1 MAYINYIKYE
11 DASPELKALY
21 EEHGAPEKTPANIAR
36 IAGYSPAVMEA
47 HSYFYRSIM
56 FGRSPLSRA
65 QREMI
70 GVVISAINNCHY

>member
-1 MAYINYIKYE
+1 MAYINYIEYE
-11 DASPELKALY
+11 DASPELRVLY
-21 EEHGAPEKTPANIAR
+21 EELGAPEKTPANIIR
-36 IAGYSPAVMEA
+36 IAGYNPTVMEA

-70 GVVISAINNCHY
+70 GVVVSAVNNCHY